1 MPIYSLTAERLE
13 RLRKQIAAKKK
24 EHDDLEK
31 LDEKDLWSRDLDE
44 FLEEWEHQQVLDAE
58 IAKNIRNMGRRRSK
72 KIGAGGGRG
81 GKKAK
86 RDDDDYD
93 PGKTKASKAMK
104 KEMTVVKRPVEPKKQ
119 GAAFAQ
125 KFTATKPKP
134 KTFGNDGGSSDF
146 SDDDF
151 AALSKSKPKAAPAKK
166 GPSPDEAVK
175 DEDSEIEEI
184 SAPAVSRSKRAVA
197 AKAKSY
203 ANDGSDSDFS
213 DDDFATL
220 NTGKS
225 APVKK
230 PSPVESIVED
240 EEEPEAEEP
249 DLDEPMVDEPM
260 ADEPEAEEPEIEEVT
275 APAKSRSK
283 RAAVS
288 KPSPVESVVEDEEP
302 EVEEVAAPAN
312 GRSKR
317 AAAAKKKAWV
327 FSDDDDESEADNG
340 DDLLGDVGAM
350 VRGIGEPAAASNNG
364 RLSLFAMSRSEH
376 GNAAI
381 PKLKTKQSRNFDFDE
396 PDDTNYELLARSSP
410 HKPSKSSDIDDMSEN
425 EALPT
430 TTTAKASSAK
440 AKSAKAPLNV
450 VSAPAK
456 KGRGRPAGTK
466 NKGKEDK
473 PAKPVQLSPAAKAY
487 AAKNKTSTA
496 ASKSKKKAFDFS
508 DDEEDGDGDV
518 AMKDDSPPP
527 PARARPGR
535 AAAAKAKKTYAIDS
549 DDDEDELMSDGGG
562 GGSDVYDMDGSD

>member
-24 EHDDLEK
+24 EHDDLEG
-31 LDEKDLWSRDLDE
+31 LAEKDLWSRDLDE

-81 GKKAK
+81 GKRAK

-93 PGKTKASKAMK
+93 PGKTAKAAKTMK
-104 KEMTVVKRPVEPKKQ
+104 KEMTIVKRPVEPKKQ
-119 GAAFAQ
+119 SAAFAE
-125 KFTATKPKP
+125 KFSGTKPKP
-134 KTFGNDGGSSDF
+134 KSYGNDGTASDF

-166 GPSPDEAVK
+166 VPSPDDVK
-175 DEDSEIEEI
+175 DEDSEIEEV
-184 SAPAVSRSKRAVA
+184 SAPAINRSKRAAA

-213 DDDFATL
+213 DEDFATL

-230 PSPVESIVED
+230 PSPIVSVVED
-240 EEEPEAEEP
+240 DESGKEEPEEEPEEELEEEP
-249 DLDEPMVDEPM
+249 V
-260 ADEPEAEEPEIEEVT
+260 EEPEIEEVS
-275 APAKSRSK
+275 APANSRSK

-288 KPSPVESVVEDEEP
+288 KPSPVESVVDDDEP

-312 GRSKR
+312 SRSKR
-317 AAAAKKKAWV
+317 AAASKAKKTWV
-327 FSDDDDESEADNG
+327 FSDDDDESEGENG
-340 DDLLGDVGAM
+340 DDMLGDVGAM

-381 PKLKTKQSRNFDFDE
+381 PTKLKTKQSRNFDFDE

-410 HKPSKSSDIDDMSEN
+410 HKPTRSSDIDDMSEN

-430 TTTAKASSAK
+430 TTTAKASSAR
-440 AKSAKAPLNV
+440 AKPAKAPLNV

-456 KGRGRPAGTK
+456 KVRGRPAGSK
-466 NKGKEDK
+466 NKTKEDK

-487 AAKNKTSTA
+487 AAKNKSSTA
-496 ASKSKKKAFDFS
+496 ASKSKKKSFAFS
-508 DDEEDGDGDV
+508 DDDEDGDGDV

-527 PARARPGR
+527 PPRARPGR
-535 AAAAKAKKTYAIDS
+535 AAAAKAKKTYAIAS

>member
-24 EHDDLEK
+24 EHDDLER

-58 IAKNIRNMGRRRSK
+58 IAKKIRNMGRRRSK

-81 GKKAK
+81 GKRAN
-86 RDDDDYD
+86 RDDDDFD
-93 PGKTKASKAMK
+93 PGKTTKAAKSMK

-125 KFTATKPKP
+125 KFSGTKPKP
-134 KTFGNDGGSSDF
+134 KTYGNDGAESDF

-151 AALSKSKPKAAPAKK
+151 AALSKSKPTAAPAKK
-166 GPSPDEAVK
+166 VPAPDEAVK

-184 SAPAVSRSKRAVA
+184 SAPTISRSKRAAA
-197 AKAKSY
+197 AKPKSY

-230 PSPVESIVED
+230 PSPVESVVED
-240 EEEPEAEEP
+240 EEEPEVEAPEVE
-249 DLDEPMVDEPM
+249 DLEME
-260 ADEPEAEEPEIEEVT
+260 EPEAEEPEIEEVT

-288 KPSPVESVVEDEEP
+288 KPSPVEPVVEDEES
-302 EVEEVAAPAN
+302 EVEEVAAPTN

-317 AAAAKKKAWV
+317 AAASKAKAWM
-327 FSDDDDESEADNG
+327 FDDDDDESEADNG

-410 HKPSKSSDIDDMSEN
+410 HKPTRSSDIDDMSEN

-456 KGRGRPAGTK
+456 KSRGRPAGAK

-496 ASKSKKKAFDFS
+496 ASKSKKKSFDFS

-527 PARARPGR
+527 PPRARPGR
-535 AAAAKAKKTYAIDS
+535 AAAAKAKKTYAIES

-562 GGSDVYDMDGSD
+562 GGGDVYDMDDSD

>member
-13 RLRKQIAAKKK
+13 RLKKQIAAKKK

-81 GKKAK
+81 GKRAN
-86 RDDDDYD
+86 RGDDDYD
-93 PGKTKASKAMK
+93 PGKTAKASKSMK

-125 KFTATKPKP
+125 KFSGGKPKP
-134 KTFGNDGGSSDF
+134 KTFGNDGASSDF

-166 GPSPDEAVK
+166 VPSPDDAVK
-175 DEDSEIEEI
+175 DEDSEIEEV
-184 SAPAVSRSKRAVA
+184 SAPAVSRSKRAAA

-230 PSPVESIVED
+230 PSPVESVVED
-240 EEEPEAEEP
+240 EEPDVEMPEVEEPEI
-249 DLDEPMVDEPM
+249 
-260 ADEPEAEEPEIEEVT
+260 EEPEIEEVI

-288 KPSPVESVVEDEEP
+288 KPSPVESVVEEEP
-302 EVEEVAAPAN
+302 EIEEVAAPAK

-317 AAAAKKKAWV
+317 AAASKAKAWV
-327 FSDDDDESEADNG
+327 FDDDDDDESENDNG

-410 HKPSKSSDIDDMSEN
+410 HKPTKSSDIDDMSED

-440 AKSAKAPLNV
+440 AKPAKAPLNV
-450 VSAPAK
+450 VSAPVK
-456 KGRGRPAGTK
+456 KARGRPAGTK

-487 AAKNKTSTA
+487 AAKNKSSTA
-496 ASKSKKKAFDFS
+496 VSKAKKKSFDFS
-508 DDEEDGDGDV
+508 DDDEDGDGDV

-527 PARARPGR
+527 PQRARPGR
-535 AAAAKAKKTYAIDS
+535 AAAAKAKKTYAIIS
-549 DDDEDELMSDGGG
+549 DDDEDELMSDGGDGG

>member
-13 RLRKQIAAKKK
+13 RLKKQIAAKKK

-31 LDEKDLWSRDLDE
+31 LDEKDLWSRDLDD

-81 GKKAK
+81 GKRAN
-86 RDDDDYD
+86 RGDDDYD
-93 PGKTKASKAMK
+93 PGKTAKAAKSMK
-104 KEMTVVKRPVEPKKQ
+104 KEMTVVKRPVEPSKQ

-125 KFTATKPKP
+125 KFSGAKPKP
-134 KTFGNDGGSSDF
+134 KTYGNDGASSDF

-151 AALSKSKPKAAPAKK
+151 AALSKNKPKAAPAKK
-166 GPSPDEAVK
+166 VPSPDEAVK

-184 SAPAVSRSKRAVA
+184 SAPTVSRSKRAAA

-230 PSPVESIVED
+230 PSPVDSVVED
-240 EEEPEAEEP
+240 
-249 DLDEPMVDEPM
+249 
-260 ADEPEAEEPEIEEVT
+260 EEPEIEEVT
-275 APAKSRSK
+275 VPANSRSK

-302 EVEEVAAPAN
+302 EIEEVAAPSNA
-312 GRSKR
+312 RSKR
-317 AAAAKKKAWV
+317 AAASKAKAWV
-327 FSDDDDESEADNG
+327 FDDDDDESENDNG

-410 HKPSKSSDIDDMSEN
+410 HKPTKSSDIDDLSED
-425 EALPT
+425 EAVPT
-430 TTTAKASSAK
+430 TTTAKASSSK
-440 AKSAKAPLNV
+440 AKPAKAPLNV
-450 VSAPAK
+450 VSAPVK
-456 KGRGRPAGTK
+456 KARALPAAYK
-466 NKGKEDK
+466 NKSKEDK

-487 AAKNKTSTA
+487 AAKNKSSTA
-496 ASKSKKKAFDFS
+496 SKAKKKSFDFS
-508 DDEEDGDGDV
+508 DEEDGDGDV
-518 AMKDDSPPP
+518 TMKDNSPPP
-527 PARARPGR
+527 PPRARPGR
-535 AAAAKAKKTYAIDS
+535 AAAAKAKKTYAIFS
-549 DDDEDELMSDGGG
+549 DDDEDELMSDGGSGG

>member
-13 RLRKQIAAKKK
+13 RLRKQIAAKKQ
-24 EHDDLEK
+24 EHDDLER

-81 GKKAK
+81 GKRAK

-93 PGKTKASKAMK
+93 PGKTAKAAKTMK

-125 KFTATKPKP
+125 KFSGTKPK
-134 KTFGNDGGSSDF
+134 TQTYGNDGAESDF

-166 GPSPDEAVK
+166 VPSPDDVK

-184 SAPAVSRSKRAVA
+184 SAPAINRSKRAAA
-197 AKAKSY
+197 AKTKSY

-213 DDDFATL
+213 DEDFATL

-230 PSPVESIVED
+230 PSP
-240 EEEPEAEEP
+240 
-249 DLDEPMVDEPM
+249 MVSVVDD
-260 ADEPEAEEPEIEEVT
+260 DEPEVEEELEEPVEEPMEEPEIEEVS
-275 APAKSRSK
+275 APANSRSK

-288 KPSPVESVVEDEEP
+288 KPSPIESVVDDDEP
-302 EVEEVAAPAN
+302 EVEEVAAPSN
-312 GRSKR
+312 SRSKR
-317 AAAAKKKAWV
+317 AAASKAKKTWV
-327 FSDDDDESEADNG
+327 FSDDDDESEGDNG
-340 DDLLGDVGAM
+340 DDMLGDVGAM

-410 HKPSKSSDIDDMSEN
+410 HKPTRSSDIDDMSEN

-456 KGRGRPAGTK
+456 KGRGRPAGSK
-466 NKGKEDK
+466 NKAKEEK

-496 ASKSKKKAFDFS
+496 ASKSKKKSFDFS

-527 PARARPGR
+527 PPRARPGR
-535 AAAAKAKKTYAIDS
+535 AAATKAKKTYAIAS

-562 GGSDVYDMDGSD
+562 GSDVYDMDGSD

>member
-1 MPIYSLTAERLE
+1 MPIYSLTLERLE
-13 RLRKQIAAKKK
+13 RLKKQIAAKKK
-24 EHDDLEK
+24 EHDDLEV
-31 LDEKDLWSRDLDE
+31 LDEKDLWSRDLDD
-44 FLEEWEHQQVLDAE
+44 FLEEWEHQQVLESE

-81 GKKAK
+81 GKRAN
-86 RDDDDYD
+86 RGDDDYD
-93 PGKTKASKAMK
+93 PGKTAKAAKSMK

-125 KFTATKPKP
+125 KFSGAKPKP
-134 KTFGNDGGSSDF
+134 KTYGNDGASSDF

-166 GPSPDEAVK
+166 VPSPDEDVK
-175 DEDSEIEEI
+175 DEDSDIEEI
-184 SAPAVSRSKRAVA
+184 SAPAINRSKRAAA

-230 PSPVESIVED
+230 PSPVESVVED
-240 EEEPEAEEP
+240 EEPEAEEP
-249 DLDEPMVDEPM
+249 EVEEPE
-260 ADEPEAEEPEIEEVT
+260 AEEPEAEEPEIEEVT

-288 KPSPVESVVEDEEP
+288 KPSPDESVVEDEEP

-317 AAAAKKKAWV
+317 AAASKAKAWV
-327 FSDDDDESEADNG
+327 FDDDDDESEADNG

-410 HKPSKSSDIDDMSEN
+410 HKPTRSSDIDDMSEN
-425 EALPT
+425 EVLPT
-430 TTTAKASSAK
+430 TATTKASSAK
-440 AKSAKAPLNV
+440 AKPAKAPLNV

-456 KGRGRPAGTK
+456 KARGRPAGAK
-466 NKGKEDK
+466 NKGKEEK

-496 ASKSKKKAFDFS
+496 ASKSKKKSFDFS
-508 DDEEDGDGDV
+508 DDDEDGDGDI

-527 PARARPGR
+527 PPRARPGR
-535 AAAAKAKKTYAIDS
+535 AAATKAKKTYAIIS
-549 DDDEDELMSDGGG
+549 DDDDDELMSDGGG

>member
-31 LDEKDLWSRDLDE
+31 LSEKDLWSRDLDE
-44 FLEEWEHQQVLDAE
+44 FLEEWEHQQVLDIE

-81 GKKAK
+81 GKRAK

-93 PGKTKASKAMK
+93 PGKTKAAKAMK

-125 KFTATKPKP
+125 KFSGTTKPKP
-134 KTFGNDGGSSDF
+134 KTYGNDGASSDF

-166 GPSPDEAVK
+166 VPSPDEAVK
-175 DEDSEIEEI
+175 DEDSDIEEV
-184 SAPAVSRSKRAVA
+184 SAPTISRSKRAAA

-230 PSPVESIVED
+230 PSPVESVLED
-240 EEEPEAEEP
+240 EEPEVEEPEPEEP
-249 DLDEPMVDEPM
+249 EE
-260 ADEPEAEEPEIEEVT
+260 EEPEIEEVT
-275 APAKSRSK
+275 APANSRSK

-288 KPSPVESVVEDEEP
+288 KPSPVESVIEDEEP

-317 AAAAKKKAWV
+317 AAASKAKAWM
-327 FSDDDDESEADNG
+327 FDDDDDESEADTG

-350 VRGIGEPAAASNNG
+350 VRGIGEPATASNNG

-410 HKPSKSSDIDDMSEN
+410 HKPTRSSDIDDMSEN

-456 KGRGRPAGTK
+456 KGRGRPAGGK
-466 NKGKEDK
+466 GKGKEDK

-496 ASKSKKKAFDFS
+496 ASKSKKKSFDFS
-508 DDEEDGDGDV
+508 DDEEDGDGDI

-527 PARARPGR
+527 RARARPGR
-535 AAAAKAKKTYAIDS
+535 AAAAKAKKTYAIES

>member
-13 RLRKQIAAKKK
+13 RLMKQIAAKKK
-24 EHDDLEK
+24 EHDDLER
-31 LDEKDLWSRDLDE
+31 LNEKDLWSRDLDE

-81 GKKAK
+81 GKRAK
-86 RDDDDYD
+86 RDDDDFD

-125 KFTATKPKP
+125 KFSGTKPKA
-134 KTFGNDGGSSDF
+134 KTYGNDGASSDF
-146 SDDDF
+146 SDDDVF
-151 AALSKSKPKAAPAKK
+151 AALSKSKPKAAPAKV
-166 GPSPDEAVK
+166 PSPDEALK

-184 SAPAVSRSKRAVA
+184 SAPAVSRSKRAAA

-213 DDDFATL
+213 DDFATL

-230 PSPVESIVED
+230 PSPVESDVED
-240 EEEPEAEEP
+240 E
-249 DLDEPMVDEPM
+249 
-260 ADEPEAEEPEIEEVT
+260 EPEAEEPEIEEPEVEEVS

-288 KPSPVESVVEDEEP
+288 KPSPVESVVDDEEP
-302 EVEEVAAPAN
+302 EVEEVAAHAN

-317 AAAAKKKAWV
+317 AAASKAKAWM
-327 FSDDDDESEADNG
+327 FDDDDDESEADNG
-340 DDLLGDVGAM
+340 DDMLGDVGAM

-410 HKPSKSSDIDDMSEN
+410 HKPTRSSDIDDMSEN

-440 AKSAKAPLNV
+440 AKPAKAPLNV

-456 KGRGRPAGTK
+456 KGRGRPAGAK
-466 NKGKEDK
+466 SKAKEDK

-496 ASKSKKKAFDFS
+496 ASKSKKKSFDFS
-508 DDEEDGDGDV
+508 DDEEDGDGDI

-527 PARARPGR
+527 PPRARPGR

-549 DDDEDELMSDGGG
+549 DDDEEMSDAGG